1 MGEGGSPG
9 GGARLSHTS
18 EKHPRAVL
26 GELSALRRHRELC
39 DVVLNVA
46 NRKLF
51 AHRVILSACSPYFRA
66 MFTGELAESRAT
78 EVTIRDVDEQAM
90 EQLVEFCYTA
100 HIVVEESNVQA
111 LLPAAC
117 LLQLQ
122 EIQDVCCEFLKR
134 QLDCSNCLGI
144 RAFADTH
151 SCRELLR
158 IADKFTQ
165 QNFPEVMESEE
176 FLLLPAAQ
184 LIDIVSS
191 DELNVRS
198 EEQTFQA
205 VMSWV
210 KYNVAERRQHL
221 AQVLQHVRLP
231 LLSPK
236 FLVGTVS
243 SELLIRSDDACRD
256 LLDEAKNY
264 LLLPQE
270 RPLMQGP
277 RTRPRKPTRRGE
289 VLFAVGGWCSGDAIA
304 SVERFDPQT
313 AEWKMVAPMSKR
325 RCGVGV
331 AVLHDLLYAVGGH
344 DGQSYLNSIER
355 YDPQTNQWCGA
366 VAPTSSCRTSVG
378 VAVLDGALY
387 AVGGQD
393 GVQCL
398 NHVERYDPKE
408 NRWTK
413 VAAMTTRRLGVA
425 VAVLGGA
432 LYAVGGS
439 DGQSPL
445 NTVERYDP
453 RANKW
458 TPVAPMST
466 RRKHLGCAVFDGQI
480 YAVGGRDDCTELSSA
495 ERYDP
500 AADAWSPVVAMTS
513 RRSGVGLAVVNG
525 QLYAVGGF
533 DGTAYL
539 KSIEVF
545 DPDSNQWR
553 LCGAM
558 NYRRLGGGVGVMRA
572 PHHDNHYIWNRKD
585 SVV

>member
-1 MGEGGSPG
+1 MLPFGLSVRPDAILFEARNMKMGEGGSPGGAGG

-18 EKHPRAVL
+18 EKHPRAIL

-277 RTRPRKPTRRGE
+277 RTRPRKPTRRVMYRIDPERSVAGLCRGSVVRGGRV
-289 VLFAVGGWCSGDAIA
+289 VLGRRHRVRGAVRPAD
-304 SVERFDPQT
+304 
-313 AEWKMVAPMSKR
+313 
-325 RCGVGV
+325 VGV
-331 AVLHDLLYAVGGH
+331 EDGGAHVQAALRRRRGRAARAALRRGRPRRTELPQQHRALRPADQPVVRQRGAHVVVPHVRRRGRAGRRALRRRRPGRRAVPQPRRAVRPQGEPLDQGGGH
-344 DGQSYLNSIER
+344 DDAAAGR
-355 YDPQTNQWCGA
+355 GGGGA
-366 VAPTSSCRTSVG
+366 GRPAVRGGRVG
-378 VAVLDGALY
+378 RAGPA
-387 AVGGQD
+387 
-393 GVQCL
+393 
-398 NHVERYDPKE
+398 E
-408 NRWTK
+408 
-413 VAAMTTRRLGVA
+413 
-425 VAVLGGA
+425 LGGA
-432 LYAVGGS
+432 LLPARQQV
-439 DGQSPL
+439 DGRGAHVHAPQA
-445 NTVERYDP
+445 P
-453 RANKW
+453 RLRGL
-458 TPVAPMST
+458 
-466 RRKHLGCAVFDGQI
+466 RRTDLRRRRPRRLHRALLRREV
-480 YAVGGRDDCTELSSA
+480 R
-495 ERYDP
+495 
-500 AADAWSPVVAMTS
+500 AAHRHVVA
-513 RRSGVGLAVVNG
+513 
-525 QLYAVGGF
+525 
-533 DGTAYL
+533 
-539 KSIEVF
+539 
-545 DPDSNQWR
+545 
-553 LCGAM
+553 
-558 NYRRLGGGVGVMRA
+558 GGGDDVTSQRRGAGRRQRTALRRRGIRRHRLPQV
-572 PHHDNHYIWNRKD
+572 Y
-585 SVV
+585 